1 MSFIYIVLFCI
12 FTDAFYPICRAFHS
26 SNLNKKKTDNKLNLF
41 FPMLEERNYSFNIDK
56 EGFDMH
62 IKENKIYEYTLLE
75 QIAIYQSY
83 MILVNRLKLPSVSNE
98 EKLDAI
104 YKFPITIGP
113 TTDLQN
119 KEIQIVNIYSGGLY
133 NNWNDSDIK
142 YN

>member
-1 MSFIYIVLFCI
+1 
-12 FTDAFYPICRAFHS
+12 
-26 SNLNKKKTDNKLNLF
+26 
-41 FPMLEERNYSFNIDK
+41 MLEERNYSFNIDK

-62 IKENKIYEYTLLE
+62 IKENKIYQYTLLE

-113 TTDLQN
+113 TMDLQN